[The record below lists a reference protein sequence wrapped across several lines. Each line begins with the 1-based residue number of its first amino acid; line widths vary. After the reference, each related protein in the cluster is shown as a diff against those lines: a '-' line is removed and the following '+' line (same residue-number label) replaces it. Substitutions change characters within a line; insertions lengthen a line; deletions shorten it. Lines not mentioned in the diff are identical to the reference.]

1 MNCKSCATLHH
12 NSLLLL
18 ITRSNRQGRLSV
30 MQKSLWRHMAHAM
43 TLSGQSCMHL
53 SIGDL
58 SGLILQPFHLILL
71 TVSQELP
78 KVIDGGQDP
87 VPDEPQITE
96 EEFDLSDIMGEQVDA
111 QVDTKEERL
120 RQLEKQVKTC
130 AYSKSCWHCAIMHT
144 AIAKAFYDSSIS
156 CCHGFT
162 MNCITN
168 HALIG

>member
-1 MNCKSCATLHH
+1 
-12 NSLLLL
+12 
-18 ITRSNRQGRLSV
+18 
-30 MQKSLWRHMAHAM
+30 MQKSLWRHMARAM

-96 EEFDLSDIMGEQVDA
+96 EEFDLSDIMGEQLDA

-120 RQLEKQVKTC
+120 RQ
-130 AYSKSCWHCAIMHT
+130 
-144 AIAKAFYDSSIS
+144 
-156 CCHGFT
+156 
-162 MNCITN
+162 
-168 HALIG
+168 